1 MKTTRYSSGLIM
13 AASAFLIWGI
23 LPVYWK
29 AVKTVPPIEV
39 LCHRMVW
46 SVPFTAL
53 LITFQ
58 GRWRETLGAVMN
70 RKTAAMLLLSGSLV
84 GGNWYLYIW
93 AVNTGHVVESSL
105 GYFINPL
112 VNVLLGYLF
121 FRDRLKPIQCV
132 AIGLAAL
139 GVGYSVVGYGSVPWI
154 SLTLAFSFGLYG
166 LVRKLVR
173 IESLPGLFCETFFM
187 GIPAGA
193 YLFYHWA
200 NGTGALFSLSPGIDV
215 LLIGAGAVTSIPLVL
230 FATGAR
236 RITLTTLGILQYVA
250 PTCMFLLGVLLYGE
264 PFDTQRLIAF
274 LFIWAG
280 VGVYVFDG
288 VRSMSLAHR
297 KRSG

>member
-13 AASAFLIWGI
+13 AASAFLIWGF
-23 LPVYWK
+23 LPIYWK
-29 AVKTVPPIEV
+29 AVKMVPPIEV

-53 LITFQ
+53 IITFQ
-58 GRWRETLGAVMN
+58 GRWRETFGAVADK
-70 RKTAAMLLLSGSLV
+70 KTLLMLLLSSSLIGV
-84 GGNWYLYIW
+84 NWYLYIW

-121 FRDRLKPIQCV
+121 FRDRLKSIQRV

-139 GVGYSVVGYGSVPWI
+139 GVSYSVVGYGSVPWI
-154 SLTLAFSFGLYG
+154 SLALAFSFGLYG

-173 IESLPGLFCETFFM
+173 IESLPGLFCETFIL
-187 GIPAGA
+187 GIPAGSF
-193 YLFYHWA
+193 LFCRFA
-200 NGTGALFSLSPGIDV
+200 EGTGSLFSLSADID
-215 LLIGAGAVTSIPLVL
+215 LLLVGAGAVTSIPLVL

-250 PTCMFLLGVLLYGE
+250 PTCMFLLGVLAYNE

-280 VGVYVFDG
+280 VGVYLYDG
-288 VRSMSLAHR
+288 VRCLGR
-297 KRSG
+297 NSGR